1 MSEVKKKLQ
10 ESLLKLMRLKYGLPE
25 PSPVQPPEK
34 IYKPHQIRRRNS
46 LILIDQMK
54 KAQPET
60 INLLLENAIAKG
72 IIRKESP
79 TILAKKYFKKYIQP

>member
-1 MSEVKKKLQ
+1 
-10 ESLLKLMRLKYGLPE
+10 
-25 PSPVQPPEK
+25 
-34 IYKPHQIRRRNS
+34 
-46 LILIDQMK
+46 MK

-72 IIRKESP
+72 IIKKESP